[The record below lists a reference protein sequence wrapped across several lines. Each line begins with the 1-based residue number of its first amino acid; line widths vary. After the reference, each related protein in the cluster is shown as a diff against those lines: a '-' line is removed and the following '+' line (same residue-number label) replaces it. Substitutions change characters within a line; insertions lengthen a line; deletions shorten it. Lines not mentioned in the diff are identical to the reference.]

1 MQFVTEISF
10 TGSGHKFQTPRR
22 LHEIFEELKLKTSKT
37 LEQKLTASI
46 QNQDQNTQQV
56 KKKIFF

>member
-56 KKKIFF
+56 